1 MRDKKSNERI
11 EVIIVNDE
19 KLEDIKIGSIVFC
32 AVMLVGTIVLVGGEI
47 DGIRTGEGAC
57 WWLVLIFAIPAVV
70 SFIIVVISSHILKK
84 RQGKSYFS
92 TKMYIEAILEM
103 FFPSLLGSYPAKQ
116 AKFNVSKKNKETNL
130 WKDMCVGYDK
140 ESIVSVVLWF
150 LLWAACVW
158 IVIKY
163 IFFINGNDKMLNI
176 ASFSVISIA
185 LTVYLICAVSG
196 IKKDPMPIFEYMD
209 ITGVKFN
216 EIAKHYDKAEKI
228 THRIWMD
235 YKYVFIQS
243 KGKAYCIPVEDY
255 IDMTIT
261 LSGAFY
267 VMVLTSTYNC
277 VVKWA
282 FSPAGFQKLKIM
294 LETANNE

>member
-1 MRDKKSNERI
+1 M
-11 EVIIVNDE
+11 NDE
-19 KLEDIKIGSIVFC
+19 KLEDIKIVSTVFFLI
-32 AVMLVGTIVLVGGEI
+32 MLIGTIIGVGEEI
-47 DGIRTGEGAC
+47 DSIRTGGVSL
-57 WWLVLIFAIPAVV
+57 WWLVLIFAILTVV
-70 SFIIVVISSHILKK
+70 SFIIAVVSSHILKK

-92 TKMYIEAILEM
+92 TKMYIEAALEM
-103 FFPSLLGSYPAKQ
+103 FFPSLYRFLFDKTRRAH
-116 AKFNVSKKNKETNL
+116 VSKKNKETNL

-140 ESIVSVVLWF
+140 ESIVSFVLWF

-163 IFFINGNDKMLNI
+163 IFFINGKDKMFNI
-176 ASFSVISIA
+176 ASFSVISII
-185 LTVYLICAVSG
+185 LTVYLICAASG

-277 VVKWA
+277 VVKSA
-282 FSPAGFQKLKIM
+282 FSPAGFQKLKTM
-294 LETANNE
+294 LEVMNS